1 MIYFNLGALN
11 SFINLKASHLV
22 KQLCCSTVIMMAH
35 ISTWSWKDK
44 N

>member
-22 KQLCCSTVIMMAH
+22 KQLCC
-35 ISTWSWKDK
+35 
-44 N
+44 